1 MMITKYVVKFDE
13 HTSYFSS
20 LKEWDGFL
28 CKWIRQIHQ
37 ISTQRHKP
45 KTKARDYHKVITFES

>member
-1 MMITKYVVKFDE
+1 MITKYKVKFDE

-28 CKWIRQIHQ
+28 CKWIRQTDP
-37 ISTQRHKP
+37 SNFNPKP
-45 KTKARDYHKVITFES
+45 QAQNKS